1 MAGKKGGIATLIVAI
16 VLLVAAGF
24 FLAQRG
30 QMAGKNINTAEE
42 HSNSAVIVIDPGHG
56 GFDGGATASD
66 GTAEK
71 DINLQIAMQL
81 KEVMEDYPVK
91 VVMTRVEDT
100 ALNTSKGNIRSMK
113 RQDLQQRRRI
123 IDEIQPDLAVSIHLN
138 NYKADASVYGA
149 QVFYPKGEQKR
160 TEGKNSEQVSE
171 SYAEAVQ
178 KSIEINIS
186 DGRER
191 APMEKNDILIFENP
205 TCPMIL
211 VECGFLSNQNEL
223 NKLKMAEYQRKLAYA
238 IWEGIDEILCL
249 EKGEKMKKID
259 SANR

>member
-160 TEGKNSEQVSE
+160 TEEKNCEQVSE

-191 APMEKNDILIFENP
+191 AAMEKNDILIFENP

-223 NKLKMAEYQRKLAYA
+223 NKLKMAEYQRKMAYA

-249 EKGEKMKKID
+249 EKGEKMKTID

>member
-1 MAGKKGGIATLIVAI
+1 MAGKTGAIAAFLLVI
-16 VLLVAAGF
+16 VLFVAAV
-24 FLAQRG
+24 LLWSETG
-30 QMAGKNINTAEE
+30 QMAGKNVNATEE
-42 HSNSAVIVIDPGHG
+42 CSDSAVIVIDPGHG
-56 GFDGGATASD
+56 GFDGGASASD

-71 DINLQIAMQL
+71 DINLQISMQL
-81 KEVMEDYPVK
+81 KKVMEEYPVK
-91 VVMTRVEDT
+91 VIMTRQEDV
-100 ALNTSKGNIRSMK
+100 ALNPSEGNIRSMK

-123 IDEIQPDLAVSIHLN
+123 IDEVQPDLAVSIHLN

-160 TEGKNSEQVSE
+160 TDMERCEQTSE

-178 KSIEINIS
+178 KSLEINIS

-191 APMEKNDILIFENP
+191 TAMEKNDILIFENP

-249 EKGEKMKKID
+249 EKGEKMKIID